1 MKRKKPDLLPIR
13 IYGDKTLR
21 KTAEHVADITPGIRE
36 FIDDLVYTMYEKDGV
51 GLAAPQ
57 VGRSIRIFVIDPF
70 WFQEGGK
77 KNPKVFVNPEFL
89 EFEGQIESDEGCLS
103 LPEIYEKVMRARKVI
118 INGLNENGEKV
129 HYEAEG
135 LFSRAL
141 QHENDHLDG
150 ILFTDKVPKLK
161 KIILRKKLND
171 LKSTTD
177 ENGINVGNIKL

>member
-1 MKRKKPDLLPIR
+1 MKRKRPDLLPIR
-13 IYGDKTLR
+13 LYGDRTLR
-21 KTAEHVADITPGIRE
+21 KTAEPVSDITSEIRE

-57 VGRSIRIFVIDPF
+57 VGRSLRIFVIDPF
-70 WFQEGGK
+70 WFQEGGE
-77 KNPKVFVNPEFL
+77 KNPKVLVNPEFL
-89 EFEGQIESDEGCLS
+89 EFEGQTESEEGCLS

-161 KIILRKKLND
+161 KILLRKKLNN
-171 LKSTTD
+171 LKRTTD
-177 ENGINVGNIKL
+177 ENGINVGKIKL

>member
-21 KTAEHVADITPGIRE
+21 KIAEPVAEITPEIE
-36 FIDDLVYTMYEKDGV
+36 DFINDLVHTMYEKDGV

-57 VGRSIRIFVIDPF
+57 VGRSLRIFVVDPF
-70 WFQEGGK
+70 WFREGGE
-77 KNPKVFVNPEFL
+77 KNPKVLVNPEFL
-89 EFEGQIESDEGCLS
+89 EFEGQIELEEGCLS

-118 INGLNENGEKV
+118 IKGLNENGEKV
-129 HYEAEG
+129 HYETEG
-135 LFSRAL
+135 LFARAV

-161 KIILRKKLND
+161 KILLRKKLNE

-177 ENGINVGNIKL
+177 ENGINIGKIKL